1 MASQHGGPIIHDQN
15 LNIRSN
21 GAAAGGKSTV
31 SKASKKGGLGG
42 RKPLADLSNSVNLTL
57 NQSLKK
63 QNSNNF
69 ADRVIGASKSKIR
82 IDGSEKKSFSKAL
95 EKLQTSGR
103 KALSDISNWEKPHLH
118 EAPKKNLNAKL
129 NIATEEDVSDIAGEG
144 FLHDHQEC
152 IKAQTKAVDIDEIL
166 RTSSFH
172 FRCFFVMVNFRSFG
186 IVQINAC
193 FLLFQPVSPPRYLGL
208 QELPEEQLE
217 DPSPWK
223 YDRFSDLDSPP
234 PCRSLKSPNI
244 LWKDHDADFMLTES
258 P

>member
-166 RTSSFH
+166 RT
-172 FRCFFVMVNFRSFG
+172 VGLDNG
-186 IVQINAC
+186 
-193 FLLFQPVSPPRYLGL
+193 FLKQAKPLQLSELMPVSPPRYLGL

>member
-1 MASQHGGPIIHDQN
+1 M
-15 LNIRSN
+15 

-69 ADRVIGASKSKIR
+69 ADRLIGASKSKIR

-129 NIATEEDVSDIAGEG
+129 ILRLRKMSVILQGKG
-144 FLHDHQEC
+144 FLKQAEPL
-152 IKAQTKAVDIDEIL
+152 QLSEL
-166 RTSSFH
+166 
-172 FRCFFVMVNFRSFG
+172 M
-186 IVQINAC
+186 
-193 FLLFQPVSPPRYLGL
+193 PVSPPRYLEL
-208 QELPEEQLE
+208 QELLEEQLE

-234 PCRSLKSPNI
+234 PCRSLKSPNL

>member
-21 GAAAGGKSTV
+21 AAAGGKSTV

-69 ADRVIGASKSKIR
+69 ADRLIGASKSKIR

-118 EAPKKNLNAKL
+118 E
-129 NIATEEDVSDIAGEG
+129 EDVSDIAGEG
-144 FLHDHQEC
+144 FLHNHQEC

-166 RTSSFH
+166 RT
-172 FRCFFVMVNFRSFG
+172 VGLDNG
-186 IVQINAC
+186 
-193 FLLFQPVSPPRYLGL
+193 FLKQAEPLQLSELMPVSPPRYLEL

-234 PCRSLKSPNI
+234 PCRSLKSPNL

>member
-1 MASQHGGPIIHDQN
+1 M
-15 LNIRSN
+15 

-95 EKLQTSGR
+95 EKLQTR

-129 NIATEEDVSDIAGEG
+129 
-144 FLHDHQEC
+144 
-152 IKAQTKAVDIDEIL
+152 IL
-166 RTSSFH
+166 RLRKMS
-172 FRCFFVMVNFRSFG
+172 V
-186 IVQINAC
+186 
-193 FLLFQPVSPPRYLGL
+193 
-208 QELPEEQLE
+208 
-217 DPSPWK
+217 
-223 YDRFSDLDSPP
+223 
-234 PCRSLKSPNI
+234 I
-244 LWKDHDADFMLTES
+244 L
-258 P
+258 

>member
-1 MASQHGGPIIHDQN
+1 M
-15 LNIRSN
+15 

-69 ADRVIGASKSKIR
+69 ADRLIGASKSKIR

-129 NIATEEDVSDIAGEG
+129 ILRLRKMSVILQGKG
-144 FLHDHQEC
+144 FLKQAEPL
-152 IKAQTKAVDIDEIL
+152 QLSEL
-166 RTSSFH
+166 
-172 FRCFFVMVNFRSFG
+172 M
-186 IVQINAC
+186 
-193 FLLFQPVSPPRYLGL
+193 PVSPPRYLEL

-234 PCRSLKSPNI
+234 PCRSLKSPNL